1 VRTGLLNLLLVL
13 ALSACG
19 SKAPEIT
26 GIDLD
31 RWKED
36 KNGCGGY
43 RGATEP
49 ELRRQADRLKALNE
63 AEVIRLLGRPDRN
76 ELYARNQKFFQYHVL
91 PARTCSADIPRDS
104 LRLVLRFNAVGLV
117 REVTF
122 E

>member
-1 VRTGLLNLLLVL
+1 MRAGSLNLLLVL
-13 ALSACG
+13 ALWACG
-19 SKAPEIT
+19 TKAPEIA

-36 KNGCGGY
+36 KNGCAGY
-43 RGATEP
+43 RITTEP
-49 ELRRQADRLKALNE
+49 ELRRQADLLKSLNE

-76 ELYARNQKFFQYHVL
+76 ELYSRNQKFFQYHLL
-91 PARTCSADIPRDS
+91 PAGSCSTGTSPDS
-104 LRLVLRFNAVGLV
+104 LRMVLRFNAVGLV